1 MLRYIGQLYAI
12 EEQAREQTQ
21 QERCQLR
28 LTLSVPLLDRFKA
41 WLIEQ
46 RLQLVK
52 ADATA
57 KAIDYTL
64 GRWAALVIHTT
75 DARIPIDLP
84 AA

>member
-57 KAIDYTL
+57 KAIDL
-64 GRWAALVIHTT
+64 GGLPLH
-75 DARIPIDLP
+75 ARSLGSTCHSHHGCTHPD
-84 AA
+84 